1 MISLNDSFAW
11 KIVLYV
17 SCSVL
22 LLINLF
28 SNFQGFKEIQGE
40 LNACL
45 ACLDEGVGQIDN
57 IKRPNSARYCC
68 NNKEM
73 SWILLR
79 PIYILACHVFDMS
92 CIYHVIVFHVMSFLS
107 SSCPVLSCIFLPN
120 LVLSCLLSCHALPY
134 CHMS

>member
-1 MISLNDSFAW
+1 MIPLHGRLW

-57 IKRPNSARYCC
+57 IKRPNSARYCR

-79 PIYILACHVFDMS
+79 PICTWHVMFLTY
-92 CIYHVIVFHVMSFLS
+92 IYHVIVFHVMSFLS
-107 SSCPVLSCIFLPN
+107 SSCPVSSCIFLSN
-120 LVLSCLLSCHALPY
+120 HVLSCVLCCLALPY